1 LSKNVANYIKKKLY
15 KINEKEL
22 KEILSELTEY
32 LKENK
37 PKYLYNDA
45 FVPEK
50 PSSILSPY
58 WDEQEIMAGINTFV
72 TGKWV
77 VAGENVHKFESAFA
91 KMFNVKHTH
100 MVNCSSANLVLVA
113 GVKKHFGW
121 EDGDEVIVSPVGF
134 PTTISPLVQNNLVQY
149 SLM

>member
-1 LSKNVANYIKKKLY
+1 
-15 KINEKEL
+15 
-22 KEILSELTEY
+22 
-32 LKENK
+32 
-37 PKYLYNDA
+37 
-45 FVPEK
+45 
-50 PSSILSPY
+50 
-58 WDEQEIMAGINTFV
+58 
-72 TGKWV
+72 
-77 VAGENVHKFESAFA
+77 VHKFESAFA

-100 MVNCSSANLVLVA
+100 MVNSGSSANLVLVA